1 MANKDKPS
9 TTLQSFREKHFRE
22 LDENIRVWKSIR
34 DNEDST
40 DRDRGE
46 AAKNIARAL
55 GSLTPDRATT
65 KPDVVRA
72 QEQTTPEEDAM
83 IAKIVGGID

>member
-1 MANKDKPS
+1 MPASKKP
-9 TTLQSFREKHFRE
+9 TTIREFRERHFQE

-40 DRDRGE
+40 DKDRGE

-72 QEQTTPEEDAM
+72 QEQTTPEEDTM
-83 IAKIVGGID
+83 ILKILGGAD